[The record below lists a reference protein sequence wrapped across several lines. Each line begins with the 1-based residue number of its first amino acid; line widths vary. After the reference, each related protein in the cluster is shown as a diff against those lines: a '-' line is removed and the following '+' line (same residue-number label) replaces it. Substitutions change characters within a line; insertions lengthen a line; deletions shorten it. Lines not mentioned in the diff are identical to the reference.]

1 MIIINRRLQQLDY
14 SKMYYV
20 ELTELNVKYEY
31 VTISTMSYYAIIR
44 IYGGGFVVLSLYLK
58 QYEQSY
64 QWWNLNKV

>member
-1 MIIINRRLQQLDY
+1 
-14 SKMYYV
+14 MYYV

-58 QYEQSY
+58 QYEHITDEI
-64 QWWNLNKV
+64 